1 MRNVVIAGGSIAGV
15 SAARALRAEGFDGVI
30 RMIDLDGGGPYR
42 RPEVSKGLLDGR
54 FARETIELRVPSDLA
69 VERLPGLRLHR
80 LDLENRTVE
89 GIGADGHQVVPYDGL
104 LIATGSVA
112 RPSPYAEMP
121 RGVHTLR
128 TATDSDRMR
137 PDLDAA
143 ERVVIIGG
151 GFIGLEVAAVARKL
165 GKSVTVVE
173 VAEIPLAHV
182 LGDTFGDHLAGIHRS
197 RGVELVTGVTVTEI
211 GSSADGGVSG
221 VALSDGSELPADVV
235 LVAIGSRPAVDW
247 LADSGLDV
255 SAGVRCDR
263 TCAVDG
269 VEGVVAAGD
278 VASWVNPLYE
288 RRMRVEHWT
297 NAIEQGTYAAKRLLG
312 THDPAGF
319 VSAPYFWSD
328 QHGMRL
334 QSIGTTL
341 DHDAA
346 VVLDRDGDRLVIA
359 YGRNGQVTCVAG
371 INAGTTVM
379 GHRMSVLT
387 ALPLDELVAS
397 SLEVPA

>member
-15 SAARALRAEGFDGVI
+15 SAARALRSEGFDGAI
-30 RMIDLDGGGPYR
+30 RMIDLDDGGPYR
-42 RPEVSKGLLDGR
+42 RPEVSKGLLDGKFTR
-54 FARETIELRVPSDLA
+54 DAIELRWPPDLA
-69 VERLPGLRLHR
+69 VERLPGLRLER
-80 LDLENRTVE
+80 LDLENRTIE

-104 LIATGSVA
+104 VIATGSVA
-112 RPSPYAEMP
+112 RPSPYAEAL

-128 TATDSDRMR
+128 TATDADRMR

-151 GFIGLEVAAVARKL
+151 GFIGLEVAAVARGL
-165 GKSVTVVE
+165 GKKVTVVE
-173 VAEIPLAHV
+173 AAAMPLAHV
-182 LGDTFGDHLAGIHRS
+182 LGASFGDHLVTIHRT
-197 RGVELVTGVTVTEI
+197 RGVRLITGVTVSAIE
-211 GSSADGGVSG
+211 SSAGAVTGV
-221 VALSDGSELPADVV
+221 VLSDGTEVRADVV

-247 LADSGLDV
+247 LADSGLDA

-263 TCAVDG
+263 TCAVEG
-269 VEGVVAAGD
+269 AEGVVAAGD
-278 VASWVNPLYE
+278 VASWMNPLYE

-312 THDPAGF
+312 KHDPAGF

-328 QHGMRL
+328 QYGMRL

-341 DHDAA
+341 DHDAS
-346 VVLDRDGDRLVIA
+346 VVLDRDGDRLVVA

-379 GHRMSVLT
+379 SHRVSVLNG
-387 ALPLDELVAS
+387 LPFDELVAN
-397 SLEVPA
+397 SLGVSA